1 MSPPLR
7 ILHAKAPVPPP
18 GNSPVWEARFDA
30 LMRGHYAALC
40 TFVQRLLGSAEVA
53 EDVVQDV
60 FVAIW
65 QRGLPTECEA
75 NPRPYLFRAARNGAI
90 SQVRRERTRE
100 RWRAEAGRATSDA
113 NDSAAARLEVEE
125 LDAAIARAVDALPA
139 RCRMVFTLHRQHGLT
154 YAEIAEVMG
163 ISRKTVE
170 NQMSRAL
177 AVLRQR
183 LAPYLG
189 VGLLIIARVLQRPG
203 LG

>member
-7 ILHAKAPVPPP
+7 ILHANAAVPPDEHSS
-18 GNSPVWEARFDA
+18 GWEARFDA
-30 LMRGHYAALC
+30 LMRSHYATLC
-40 TFVQRLLGSAEVA
+40 TFVQRLLGSAEAA

-60 FVAIW
+60 FVAVW

-75 NPRPYLFRAARNGAI
+75 SPRPYLFRAARNGAI
-90 SQVRRERTRE
+90 SQVRRERARE
-100 RWRAEAGRATSDA
+100 RWRAEAGHAASDA

-125 LDAAIARAVDALPA
+125 LDAAIARAVDALPE
-139 RCRMVFTLHRQHGLT
+139 RCRMVFTLHREHGLT
-154 YAEIAEVMG
+154 YAEVAEVMG

-189 VGLLIIARVLQRPG
+189 VGLLLVARVLQRPG